1 MTTRATPAK
10 TAPAKP
16 QGLRERKKQ
25 QTRQRIRDEAY
36 RLFAEHGY
44 EATTVDQ
51 IAEAAD
57 ISPSTFFRYFPSK
70 EEVVIE
76 DEYDPALA
84 EALRARPAD
93 EPIVDALRGA
103 LTGPLGS
110 MLEGD
115 LEQLLL
121 RTRIT
126 FTDPAIRARS
136 VAEQERSER
145 VVAEVIAERT
155 GRDPGELEI
164 KCAAAAL
171 IAVFTTLVRHWVEGD
186 GKEDLLALYD
196 RHLPMLGRGFSF

>member
-1 MTTRATPAK
+1 MTTRTTSAKPAK
-10 TAPAKP
+10 TV
-16 QGLRERKKQ
+16 GLRERKKQ
-25 QTRQRIRDEAY
+25 QTRQRIREEAY

-70 EEVVIE
+70 EDVVTQ

-84 EALRARPAD
+84 EALRARPAG

-103 LTGPLGS
+103 LRGPLGE

-115 LEQLLL
+115 RDQLLL

-126 FTDPAIRARS
+126 FTDPVIRARS
-136 VAEQERSER
+136 MAEQERSEQAM
-145 VVAEVIAERT
+145 AEVIAERT
-155 GRDPGELEI
+155 GRDAADLEI
-164 KCAAAAL
+164 KCAAASV
-171 IAVFTTLVRHWVEGD
+171 IAVFTTLMRHWVEGD
-186 GKEDLLALYD
+186 GKEDLMGLYD
-196 RHLPMLGRGFSF
+196 RHLTLLARGFDF

>member
-1 MTTRATPAK
+1 MTTRTTPAGK
-10 TAPAKP
+10 TAQP
-16 QGLRERKKQ
+16 GLRERKKQ
-25 QTRQRIRDEAY
+25 QTRQRIREEAY

-44 EATTVDQ
+44 EATTVDH

-57 ISPSTFFRYFPSK
+57 ISPSTFFRYYPSK
-70 EEVVIE
+70 EDVVTQ

-84 EALRARPAD
+84 EALRARPAG

-103 LTGPLGS
+103 LSGPLGT

-136 VAEQERSER
+136 VAEQQRSEDAL
-145 VVAEVIAERT
+145 AEVIAERA
-155 GRDPGELEI
+155 GRDAADLEI

-171 IAVFTTLVRHWVEGD
+171 IAVFTTLMRHWVESD
-186 GKEDLLALYD
+186 GEEDLIALYE
-196 RHLPMLGRGFSF
+196 RYLPLLARGLDF